1 MGPGVKVTC
10 GSRAIVRSQ
19 MIGPARLSGERQAS
33 LNESSEQKLANRPRR
48 EAKLP
53 KASGLPQAVAI
64 GLLAAYDYPFDPCTR
79 FRASSNSSIRR
90 STSTGCVTSSRSRL
104 FATR

>member
-33 LNESSEQKLANRPRR
+33 LNESSEQTLANRPRR
-48 EAKLP
+48 EAKAA
-53 KASGLPQAVAI
+53 KSFRSTASGSYRPDRPVGGIRLPFRSLHKVSSQLEFINQAIYIHRV
-64 GLLAAYDYPFDPCTR
+64 R
-79 FRASSNSSIRR
+79 N
-90 STSTGCVTSSRSRL
+90 
-104 FATR
+104 

>member
-48 EAKLP
+48 EAKAA
-53 KASGLPQAVAI
+53 KSFRSTASGSYRPVGGIRLPFRSLHKVSSQLEFINQAIYIHRV
-64 GLLAAYDYPFDPCTR
+64 R
-79 FRASSNSSIRR
+79 N
-90 STSTGCVTSSRSRL
+90 
-104 FATR
+104 